1 MFTFSMRAPRSAN
14 NGPRRKTSIRQA
26 TIVALAI
33 PLLLPSF
40 ACFAVGEKTPQ
51 LHMLPGLHAS
61 GAAIVDDAGQPVIL
75 RGCNLGNWLLN
86 ELWMMEVRHDGD
98 PKDQWQLEELLQQ
111 RFGAVEKDRLMD
123 LFRENWI
130 RQRDFDIIKTWG
142 FNVVRLPFYYG
153 LLEDDAEPGQLRPD
167 AFKWLDRAIEMAT
180 RDGVYVIIDM
190 HGAPGGQ
197 STDQCTG
204 HSGQNKL
211 WLPENQKRADFLWR
225 KIAGRYKDS
234 TTVAAYDLLNE
245 PYGNYGNDPP
255 DPTIV
260 AMMDKL
266 VRTIR
271 GVDQKHLIFC
281 AGSIRG
287 IAMYGSPASRSW
299 ENVGYTEHF
308 YPGVFGGSPT
318 VETHARFISRDL
330 RAKADLLMEWQVPF
344 LAGEFNVVFERAGG
358 SAMMRRY
365 YDVFASYGWAG
376 TMWSYKLVNAQGGF
390 HPDNWYMVTNRD
402 KLTIPALRTASKDE
416 IEQFFKTLGTMEYAQ
431 DDELRAAL
439 TSKNAPTLA
448 LRESPVI
455 PKPAPQDQPPD
466 GWKSSDLG
474 EPFVKGGQRVMGKD
488 GMELFGAGRDVYEGT
503 DECHFVSRPADDHF
517 DLSASVTPPLDTHT
531 YAKAGL
537 MYRTSLK
544 ADAPLVIVCLFPD
557 GTCTFAFRRQAGA
570 RITES
575 SLPPPGKAHALRL
588 VRAGSHFE
596 AAALDAD
603 SKPFATQSVDLPELA
618 DTKGDVGL
626 FVLSHEGLQLSKA
639 AFTHIQ
645 FR

>member
-1 MFTFSMRAPRSAN
+1 LRSATFAA
-14 NGPRRKTSIRQA
+14 GFISLMLSSFECSAGDEKSRQSA
-26 TIVALAI
+26 AL
-33 PLLLPSF
+33 PW
-40 ACFAVGEKTPQ
+40 
-51 LHMLPGLHAS
+51 LHAS
-61 GAAIVDDAGQPVIL
+61 GAAIIDDAGQRVIL

-86 ELWMMEVRHDGD
+86 ELWMMEVRHDGY

-111 RFGAVEKDRLMD
+111 RFGVGEKDRLMD

-130 RQRDFDIIKTWG
+130 QPRDFEIIKSWR

-153 LLEDDAEPGQLRPD
+153 LLEDDAKPGQLRPD
-167 AFKWLDRAIEMAT
+167 AFKWLDRAVDMAG
-180 RDGVYVIIDM
+180 RAGVYVILDM

-211 WLPENQKRADFLWR
+211 WLEQNQKRAQFLWR
-225 KIAGRYKDS
+225 KIAERYKDS

-255 DPTIV
+255 DSAIV
-260 AMMDKL
+260 ATMNQL

-271 GVDQKHLIFC
+271 EVDQKHLIFC

-287 IAMYGSPASRSW
+287 IAMYGPPASRGW

-308 YPGVFGGSPT
+308 YPGLFGGSPT

-330 RAKADLLMEWQVPF
+330 RTKAQLLKEWDVSF
-344 LAGEFNVVFERAGG
+344 LVGEFNVVFERAGG

-365 YDVFASYGWAG
+365 YDIFASNGWAA
-376 TMWSYKLVNAQGGF
+376 TMWSYKIVKAEGGC

-402 KLTIPALRTASKDE
+402 KLSIPALRTASKDE

-439 TSKNAPTLA
+439 TSSEPPA
-448 LRESPVI
+448 LVLHEYPVV
-455 PKPAPQDQPPD
+455 PKPAPQHQPPD
-466 GWKSSDLG
+466 GWKGADLG
-474 EPFVKGGQRVMGKD
+474 DPFVKGGQRVIAKD
-488 GMELFGAGRDVYEGT
+488 GLELFGAGRDVYEGA
-503 DECHFVSRPADDHF
+503 DECHFVSRTADSHF
-517 DLSASVTPPLDTHT
+517 NLSATVTPPFDTHT

-537 MYRTSLK
+537 MYRASLQ
-544 ADAPLVIVCLFPD
+544 ADAPLVMLCLFPD
-557 GTCTFAFRRQAGA
+557 GTCTFAYRAHAGT
-570 RITES
+570 RITEAR
-575 SLPPPGKAHALRL
+575 LAPPDKARALRL

-596 AAALDAD
+596 ATALDTGGQ
-603 SKPFATQSVDLPELA
+603 PVATQVVDIPELA
-618 DTKGDVGL
+618 EAKGDLGF
-626 FVLSHEGLQLSKA
+626 FVLSHEILQLSKA
-639 AFTHIQ
+639 TFADIQ
-645 FR
+645 LR